1 MGRACACAWT
11 WTPGPKYYMA
21 WDRGGFHSA
30 VTSSR
35 CADCACALSLS
46 RAALQAQINVIH
58 ASRASLGCRAHVRV
72 LSPPPPPSTFSRLQ
86 RNIGK
91 CQYHGGGRPPG
102 TPPTQAQVVP
112 LQVPGTLYCPGHWH
126 WHWHWPFEFSPA
138 ANSKTRTAQNR
149 GEVGACICSVHLT
162 TRGRRR
168 RLGLT
173 YAYVCVYV
181 HPTSSRCVHPCCS
194 LSIEQDDDG

>member
-11 WTPGPKYYMA
+11 WTPGPNYYMA
-21 WDRGGFHSA
+21 WDRGRFHSA

-35 CADCACALSLS
+35 CADRACALSLS

-72 LSPPPPPSTFSRLQ
+72 LSPPPSTFSRLQ
-86 RNIGK
+86 RNIGE

-112 LQVPGTLYCPGHWH
+112 LQVPGTLNCPGH

-138 ANSKTRTAQNR
+138 ANSNTRTAQNR
-149 GEVGACICSVHLT
+149 GEVGACSEHLT
-162 TRGRRR
+162 TCRRRR
-168 RLGLT
+168 RLDLT
-173 YAYVCVYV
+173 YVYV

-194 LSIEQDDDG
+194 LSIERDGG